1 MNFDHTSRKDGPASD
16 LRDTPTDNLTRAKL
30 SIVSKLRTTGILRT
44 REPESKIIDAH
55 PEPPAPQMR
64 GTRDP
69 RVQTSGKMP
78 FSVMSFIGFVI
89 VPFLASTIYYAFIA
103 SDQYIA
109 EARFAVRSLAE
120 DQNRDN
126 ADSSILSMSTM
137 SQDGY
142 IVTSFIHST
151 EILKRL
157 GKSINYRD
165 MFSIEGADFLSRID
179 KNESIEEFLKY
190 WEKQVSTY
198 VDGPS
203 GIITLKTRTFSPEH
217 SRQLASVIIRESES
231 LINEL
236 SIRAQRDMTA
246 RFTEEVRRSTENY
259 RQALAALNDFQNT
272 TGFLT
277 PEARATETGS
287 LLVSLLARKLDLDTR
302 LFVLKESSA
311 ELSPAH
317 QQLML
322 ASKNLEEQIVR
333 LREELAGG
341 ARDDENIAGAIKT
354 FAHLETNRRVAESL
368 YEASRKNLEMAQAE
382 AARKALYVV
391 VFVPPTVP
399 QESLYPHRWSSPLL
413 ILLALSVA
421 WVTLA
426 LIWASVEDHRL

>member
-1 MNFDHTSRKDGPASD
+1 MNIDRTSRNDGPASD
-16 LRDTPTDNLTRAKL
+16 LREAPTDTLTRAKL
-30 SIVSKLRTTGILRT
+30 SIVSKLRNTGILRS

-55 PEPPAPQMR
+55 PELPAPQED
-64 GTRDP
+64 GKWGLSA
-69 RVQTSGKMP
+69 QTSGKMP
-78 FSVMSFIGFVI
+78 FSIMSFVGFVI
-89 VPFLASTIYYAFIA
+89 LPFLASIMYYAFIA

-120 DQNRDN
+120 GQNEDK
-126 ADSSILSMSTM
+126 ADTNILSMATM

-157 GKSINYRD
+157 GTSIDYRD
-165 MFSIEGADFLSRID
+165 MFSIESADFLSRIE
-179 KNESIEEFLKY
+179 KNESTEEFLKY
-190 WEKQVSTY
+190 WEKQVTTY

-217 SRQLASVIIRESES
+217 SRQLASMIIRESEK

-236 SIRAQRDMTA
+236 SVRAQRDMTA
-246 RFTEEVRRSTENY
+246 RFIEEVQKSTENY

-287 LLVSLLARKLDLDTR
+287 LLVSLLARKLDFDTR
-302 LFVLKESSA
+302 LFVLKESNA
-311 ELSPAH
+311 ESSPAH
-317 QQLML
+317 QQLVL
-322 ASKNLEEQIVR
+322 ASKNLEDQIGR

-382 AARKALYVV
+382 VARKALYVV